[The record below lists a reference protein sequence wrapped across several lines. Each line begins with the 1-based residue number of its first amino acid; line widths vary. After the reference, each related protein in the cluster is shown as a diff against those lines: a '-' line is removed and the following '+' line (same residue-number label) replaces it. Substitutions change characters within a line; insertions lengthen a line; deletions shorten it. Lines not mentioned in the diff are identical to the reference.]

1 MDTLVNVK
9 TFVMAARLGGFA
21 AAARALSVAPSVV
34 SKRIGQLEHEFKV
47 TLFHRSTRNLR
58 LTVDGTRL
66 LPRCQKL
73 LGEFDDLRDVERV
86 DAVQGHLRIDA
97 PGTVTSRILGP
108 IFCDFLA
115 KYPRVD
121 MELRLIDR
129 IENPLER
136 GCDLAIGVRPS
147 IFEEVHDVPLMPY
160 PCATYAG
167 RDYVQK
173 HGAPEQP
180 PDLARHSCLVSLLY
194 GTVWHFYGE
203 SGDLAINVRPRL
215 SVNDAIILRE
225 AVRRNLGI
233 AVLPTALVKKD
244 LQSGRL
250 VPLLPDWRPPP
261 LWLKALVPSRRG
273 RKPSVQA
280 LLDFLRARLPIGEQP
295 AATFPAGTPGGGG
308 GESAKT
314 SKLDGADMT
323 GRLGRP
329 ISKT

>member
-1 MDTLVNVK
+1 MDTLVNVR
-9 TFVMAARLGGFA
+9 TFVVAARLGGFA

-73 LGEFDDLRDVERV
+73 LGEFDDLRDVERE
-86 DAVQGHLRIDA
+86 DTVQGHLRIDA

-121 MELRLIDR
+121 MDLRLIDR
-129 IENPLER
+129 LENPLER

-147 IFEEVHDVPLMPY
+147 LFEEIHDYPLMPY
-160 PCATYAG
+160 PCATYGG
-167 RDYVQK
+167 REYIEK

-180 PDLARHSCLVSLLY
+180 RDLARHNCLVSLLY
-194 GTVWHFYGE
+194 GTVWHFYGQ
-203 SGDLAINVRPRL
+203 SGDVAINVHPRL
-215 SVNDAIILRE
+215 SVNDTIILRE

-233 AVLPTALVKKD
+233 AVLPTALVNGD

-250 VPLLPDWRPPP
+250 LRLLPGWRPPP
-261 LWLKALVPSRRG
+261 LWLKALVPSRKAV
-273 RKPSVQA
+273 KPSVQT
-280 LLDFLRARLPIGEQP
+280 LLDFLRARLSVDQQP
-295 AATFPAGTPGGGG
+295 AAMFPAGKK
-308 GESAKT
+308 GERGSSEIA
-314 SKLDGADMT
+314 
-323 GRLGRP
+323 
-329 ISKT
+329 I